1 MPRALSETHRNGL
14 RTLWKNTWTATYSG
28 VFDDKAFESLTSTL
42 DDRELSSMLS
52 GDDVRIILAHLDDI
66 IIGSA
71 VFKEVGAITYLWGMY
86 VLPEYQRQ
94 NIGCDL
100 IRLMVDAI
108 ENSTEVH
115 IYVLETSMSAI
126 RFYGKM
132 GFIEVSR
139 ENIQLSPGLIVH
151 SVLKSVKLDRLRAI
165 LIPAGTA

>member
-1 MPRALSETHRNGL
+1 
-14 RTLWKNTWTATYSG
+14 
-28 VFDDKAFESLTSTL
+28 
-42 DDRELSSMLS
+42 MLS
-52 GDDVRIILAHLDDI
+52 GDDARIILAYLDDT

-71 VFKEVGAITYLWGMY
+71 VFKEVGTITYLWGMY

-94 NIGCDL
+94 NIGRDL
-100 IRLMVDAI
+100 IRFLVDTI
-108 ENSTEVH
+108 KNSTEIH

-165 LIPAGTA
+165 LNPAGTA